1 MLNPIGTYQG
11 PALGPLLFNI
21 YATDM
26 SLFLTDDASHDR
38 CLVQYADDTQLAVL
52 GSPRN
57 VTTVVDRL
65 QREPELAAP
74 SLFGSVKMD

>member
-1 MLNPIGTYQG
+1 
-11 PALGPLLFNI
+11 
-21 YATDM
+21 M
-26 SLFLTDDASHDR
+26 SLFLTDDVSRDR

-57 VTTVVDRL
+57 VITVVDRL
-65 QREPELAAP
+65 QRELAAL